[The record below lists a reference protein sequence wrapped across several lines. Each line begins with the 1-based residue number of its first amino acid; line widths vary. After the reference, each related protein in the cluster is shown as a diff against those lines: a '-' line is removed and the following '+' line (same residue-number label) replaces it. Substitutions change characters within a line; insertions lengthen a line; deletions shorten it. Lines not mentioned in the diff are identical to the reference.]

1 MITKLLSII
10 WIALLLT
17 FTISF
22 INLKKKKKKI
32 KVNKYL
38 IIVYFL
44 IGSLLIFNLFKE
56 EKNKFEPN
64 NDNTITTTKVN
75 HQAKETSTT
84 STRSTTAPSN
94 PATTEI
100 ETSYLSNL

>member
-10 WIALLLT
+10 WIILLLT

-56 EKNKFEPN
+56 EKSK
-64 NDNTITTTKVN
+64 
-75 HQAKETSTT
+75 S
-84 STRSTTAPSN
+84 SG
-94 PATTEI
+94 
-100 ETSYLSNL
+100 